1 MDKSEKVGTNG
12 QDLFI
17 YTYDIDNLEAGTYE
31 FKYYSELGQCSDFVA
46 AAIVA
51 AEAPATATPAP
62 ATETPAPATAT
73 PEATEAPTPDPSA
86 TPSVRYTYTKGAT
99 TNGFI

>member
-1 MDKSEKVGTNG
+1 MTRVKKVGTNG

-62 ATETPAPATAT
+62 ATEKHRLQLQQHLKLQKRRHRTHQLHL
-73 PEATEAPTPDPSA
+73 
-86 TPSVRYTYTKGAT
+86 V
-99 TNGFI
+99 